1 MINTIKM
8 EITIE
13 KILWLPRLKSIW
25 YDLYYANPTLSIF
38 QSYEFMLNFWKN
50 SWIYCL
56 THKEFPVF
64 YLIRDKGKPCMIALL
79 SKKANGTYVIMGNK
93 NGCEYCDFIYAERAP
108 VDIYIKELV
117 VHLKSPI
124 VFENVREQSSL
135 YQSFIGTDDMKECG
149 EKACINIL
157 LPNSYEEYY
166 KGLSSS
172 MRQNLRTAFNR
183 LKRDGHN
190 VSLKVINDGG
200 KCTVWSYVDMESIQG
215 ARGHYNNTRQD
226 ASAINKDFDDML
238 ALYYMRHEER
248 YGENTSKLKMW
259 YMKHLNFVTKSLR
272 NMSSAMSVMLFIDN
286 ELAAF
291 MGGLLSHGETD
302 YIIPRLS
309 INSKYGF
316 YSPGM
321 LLVNETAR
329 YMIDNTSNRNLDLA
343 LGTESYKTKMG
354 GVNT

>member
-1 MINTIKM
+1 MNITIK
-8 EITIE
+8 

-25 YDLYYANPTLSIF
+25 NDLYSANPTLSIF

-50 SWIYCL
+50 SWVYCL

-64 YLIRDKGKPCMIALL
+64 YLIRDEGKPCMIALL
-79 SKKANGTYVIMGNK
+79 SRKSNGTYVILGNK
-93 NGCEYCDFIYAERAP
+93 NGCEYCDFIYAEAAP

-117 VHLKSPI
+117 AYLQSPI
-124 VFENVREQSSL
+124 IFENVREQSSIF
-135 YQSFIGTDDMKECG
+135 QSFIGNDCMKERG
-149 EKACINIL
+149 EKECINIL

-190 VSLKVINDGG
+190 VSIKVINEDG
-200 KCTVWSYVDMESIQG
+200 KCNVWSYGDMEAI
-215 ARGHYNNTRQD
+215 QD
-226 ASAINKDFDDML
+226 AQVRYGKTQQEDSSINNDFDEML

-248 YGENTSKLKMW
+248 YGEKTSKLKMW

-272 NMSSAMSVMLFIDN
+272 NMSSAMSVMLFVDN

-291 MGGLLSHGETD
+291 MGGLSSQGEKD
-302 YIIPRLS
+302 YIVPRLS
-309 INSKYGF
+309 INAKYGF

-343 LGTESYKTKMG
+343 LGTEPYKTKMG